1 MYEVG
6 VRGCE
11 GGVGVGV
18 GGSDLVREDVWHSE
32 EWARAR
38 AAADLHLDLARET
51 RNRRGGELFGGKLVK
66 GLFKVRDREHRA
78 ELEDRVRV
86 RRTQLLLVDLERER
100 LPLRVLG
107 VARPPRR
114 VAHERVEE
122 HGLASK
128 KKKDKEE

>member
-1 MYEVG
+1 M
-6 VRGCE
+6 
-11 GGVGVGV
+11 GV

-128 KKKDKEE
+128 NKKKDKEE